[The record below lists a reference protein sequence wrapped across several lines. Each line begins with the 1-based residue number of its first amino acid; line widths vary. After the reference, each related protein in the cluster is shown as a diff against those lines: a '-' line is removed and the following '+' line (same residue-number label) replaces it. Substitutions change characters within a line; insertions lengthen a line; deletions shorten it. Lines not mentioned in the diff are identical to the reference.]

1 VLFKSALINIG
12 QLDLYRRHLVLA
24 MVGAVLTHLLLF
36 YSGHLVLSSFSIPSD
51 ASRAL
56 MLTLDS
62 SLVDGIRED
71 QKDSE
76 TINKAEVSVAKSVKQ
91 APIPEDVKPATAA
104 RSTNIDQKKVSEQ
117 LQVSDTPVV
126 DVDESLLTPAEG
138 SLEEIAEGS
147 LEEIAE
153 DSLLTFAEGSLE
165 EIAEDSLEE
174 NAEGSLITPAKGSLV
189 TPAKGSLV
197 TPAEGSLEETRV
209 LTSLESELSIP
220 QLAAAPKS
228 TEVSQSS
235 ATETPV
241 TQVSVTKKQQKMLE
255 RKIIKFA
262 KQIESGTTAQAVSW
276 EHKGQTYVANFTH
289 FPAADE
295 MEMDKIEVEVATE
308 QDGHKLSKKM
318 KMKKLAFSNFAQ
330 FVNQWDQQVTIHD
343 DELDGRFHSNSKIL
357 LAPNRKATPLFF
369 GKVTTSSHRV
379 EIDAIGKRTHK
390 KNMFLGGLET
400 GVKKI
405 RMPQPKLLYDDQP
418 LDENSK
424 TYFYEQDTRIVFTI
438 DGRYTAHSLNK
449 SGDTETSTEI
459 IIGNAPIYIYSTAQ
473 AKLYV
478 GGTLNGKVLLY
489 SPKGI
494 VIEQSLVYAESDTTE
509 PHDNYLGM
517 VSDRDIVIADA
528 KVTGPGDLQIDA
540 SIYAKRQFKVKNYT
554 SKHAGTLRI
563 FGSVSAGTMSA
574 TEPRYA
580 TNITFDKRLE
590 DSRPPNYPVS
600 DRYEL
605 ALAEHDWQVEK
616 NEESNE
622 QSNEQSSDTV
632 ITPPQ

>member
-104 RSTNIDQKKVSEQ
+104 RSTNTDQKKVSEQ

-153 DSLLTFAEGSLE
+153 DSLLTF
-165 EIAEDSLEE
+165 
-174 NAEGSLITPAKGSLV
+174 
-189 TPAKGSLV
+189 
-197 TPAEGSLEETRV
+197 AEGSLEETRV

-255 RKIIKFA
+255 RKITKFA

>member
-138 SLEEIAEGS
+138 SLEEIAE
-147 LEEIAE
+147 
-153 DSLLTFAEGSLE
+153 
-165 EIAEDSLEE
+165 DSLEE
-174 NAEGSLITPAKGSLV
+174 NAEGSLI